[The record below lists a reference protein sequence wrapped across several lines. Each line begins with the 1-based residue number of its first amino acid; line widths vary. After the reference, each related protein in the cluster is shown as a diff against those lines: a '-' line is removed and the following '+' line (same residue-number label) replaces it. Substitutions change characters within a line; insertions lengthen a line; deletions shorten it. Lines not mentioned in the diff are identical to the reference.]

1 MATSRATLERPSRKL
16 AMVHPEARA
25 SASSA
30 GHPTQTEKGF
40 ALAERFG
47 INEQN
52 LARRREFLRITEAD
66 RKLMLRLAPW
76 ARKNAATAAK
86 QFYDW
91 QFEFPGTRTYF
102 EEFAQQRR
110 MTIDGLRAALERSQ
124 AEYIAG
130 LFEGASNNWG
140 LPYFQRRLHIG
151 SVHNDINLPFKWYIG
166 SYVEMGAVVRALLRR
181 SFKDSRLL
189 RAAEESLLKIF
200 NYDMQAVGDSF
211 VLNTLETMGLDVQ
224 AIAER
229 PGEDKTEQLKQVKEA
244 LQVLTEQCEALA
256 LGRLEDA
263 VFGKSVPTA
272 GVFGMAFSN
281 IRENFYQS
289 MRTITES
296 ASAVTGASEQL
307 TEVSQKLASTAEE
320 TAIQAKVVADAA
332 ANVSSGVKVVESS
345 SQEMQASIQEISR
358 AANNSAGVVHEA
370 VRAAESAKEAIE
382 RLRESSDAIGKVTK
396 VITTIAQQTDLL
408 ALNATI
414 EAARAGTAGK
424 GFAVVANE
432 VKELSKG
439 TARAT
444 EEITQKIET
453 IQRDTHGAV
462 SAIAEIAK
470 IIGQIDGVTNSIAA
484 AVEEQTVTTNE
495 INRNVSET
503 ATGAKEIAQNISGV
517 AMAAQDTT
525 KAATDTQSAA
535 LALRKMASDLQAAVS
550 RFQA

>member
-1 MATSRATLERPSRKL
+1 
-16 AMVHPEARA
+16 MVHPERQKMEPAA
-25 SASSA
+25 A
-30 GHPTQTEKGF
+30 HPAHGAKGS

-66 RKLMLRLAPW
+66 RKLLLRLVPW
-76 ARKNAATAAK
+76 ARKNGATAAK

-91 QFEFPGTRTYF
+91 QFEFPGTRMYF
-102 EEFAQQRR
+102 EEFAQRR
-110 MTIDGLRAALERSQ
+110 GITMEVLRPALERAQ
-124 AEYIAG
+124 AEYVVG
-130 LFEGASNNWG
+130 LFEGAESNWG
-140 LPYFQRRLHIG
+140 LSYFQRRLHIG

-166 SYVEMGAVVRALLRR
+166 SYVELGAVLRTLLRR
-181 SFKDSRLL
+181 SFKDSRVH
-189 RAAEESLLKIF
+189 RAADETLLKIF

-211 VLNTLETMGLDVQ
+211 VLNTLETMGIDVQ

-229 PGEDKTEQLKQVKEA
+229 PGEDKTEQLKQVKDA

-256 LGRLEDA
+256 LGKLEDP

-281 IRENFYQS
+281 IRENFHQS

-332 ANVSSGVKVVESS
+332 GHVSSGVKIVESS

-370 VRAAESAKEAIE
+370 VRAAASAKEAIE

-414 EAARAGTAGK
+414 EAARAGAAGK

-439 TARAT
+439 TAKAT

-462 SAIAEIAK
+462 TAIAEIAK

-495 INRNVSET
+495 INRNVSDT
-503 ATGAKEIAQNISGV
+503 ATGANEIAHNISGV
-517 AMAAQDTT
+517 ATAAQDTT

-535 LALRKMASDLQAAVS
+535 LALRKMAADLQSAVS